1 MKKGVLYISH
11 PSLTSPRLQDAVDN
25 APDLTGVGL
34 NAPLFSGLSTNAPT
48 VSSSFG
54 TSPSLLKAVLSYIL
68 NYEFDISELVGL
80 LDTLDSIRIP
90 KMKKEDVV
98 DTFEEFKISRA
109 VELPDD
115 VGLWGDEDIKF
126 KTSSGIPTEFAST
139 EDRLL
144 VYKTAAKDPLLD
156 VFIASDSTNFETGAD
171 LLEGIATLLE
181 VDLLKT
187 SAMEDSSFAFINS
200 PFIFSGAVN
209 TLELQKVKTES
220 RTDNQIAPFKES
232 FVGILN
238 TFNDATGDGMLVTP
252 AILPKF
258 TEQIASLASIVLAS
272 KTPKDS
278 ILDIFNPSQEPRKK
292 VSIDAKKFSTE
303 SGLAEEFKVGTTD
316 FLTNFPKFIRQEN
329 LFTTEAPY
337 VISGEQKSLQLQKAA
352 TNSEVPVFLTDKRPL
367 DVVEVL
373 EEARKV
379 RNPGVF
385 ENIDVTQFINTDKP
399 RSLNTQNVKA
409 INKVER
415 KKIILEFI
423 IDETYFSLFSQLPG
437 PTAGKPLGS
446 GPTTFFVDLGVEFD
460 NPIIGTSL
468 DEDGNLLNGT
478 GWPSNIQFQ
487 QQNERYIIVDNI
499 YANFGR
505 FRSGTKSA
513 VLPDL
518 RKKYSHQAIK
528 QTGYDDGEF
537 DRFTDSAMV
546 STDSAKIYSEG
557 GLNVGI
563 HNVNGFGFR
572 GFYGP
577 APLRYKYSVRP
588 GNFAQN
594 PQPEWHTEQG
604 LYYSNEYI
612 ETVTHQDSGRRINL
626 FFREMTA
633 DDIAISNT
641 HGGTLQ
647 LTSGPTFIDKML
659 ADSYWSKYFKHV
671 DTMVKL
677 GPGSYQEENIK
688 SVEDLKFAGSNR
700 IIQDKV
706 SATFLHRYESE
717 ALSLENPIY
726 DVLLQYSP
734 GADRDSAF
742 VDAFRTWPAYAG
754 TEPSNFEQK
763 MLIKYSKEFDID
775 KAQVSSL
782 APLVLAGNRES
793 VLEKVTSAAVREP
806 HHIVKK
812 PVYFRDASGA
822 SVLPL
827 DYDLISSTAPQ
838 EPAIGFIWYD
848 TGAGKVYIR
857 RASNQ
862 GIEYWEHVG
871 PFEEAVSLVEE
882 PDILYFK
889 QYDQDVA
896 ATKSFKPSVF
906 SGSTLAKLEKIFAVE
921 DIAIVQKPSP
931 EELLILAEEGYF
943 KQVQVGT
950 TELGIPIFEDIFIR
964 QPRIKTDKEI
974 LNEVAVADSGTAFVP
989 IYCLPSYFMEAYVG
1003 EDGTHANF

>member
-1 MKKGVLYISH
+1 MKKGVLYISR

-48 VSSSFG
+48 ISSSFG

-68 NYEFDISELVGL
+68 NYNFDISELVGL

-98 DTFEEFKISRA
+98 DAFEEFKISRA

-115 VGLWGDEDIKF
+115 IGFWDDEDIKF
-126 KTSSGIPTEFAST
+126 KKSSGIPTEFAST

-156 VFIASDSTNFETGAD
+156 LFTASDSASFETGAD
-171 LLEGIATLLE
+171 LIEGISAFLE

-200 PFIFSGAVN
+200 PYIFSGAVD
-209 TLELQKVKTES
+209 TLELQKVKTQS
-220 RTDNQIAPFKES
+220 STTNQINPFKES

-258 TEQIASLASIVLAS
+258 TEQIASLASIALAS

-278 ILDIFNPSQEPRKK
+278 ILDIFNPNQEVRKK
-292 VSIDAKKFSTE
+292 FSTDIKKFSTE

-316 FLTNFPKFIRQEN
+316 LLTNFPKFIRQEN
-329 LFTTEAPY
+329 LFTTEIPY
-337 VISGEQKSLQLQKAA
+337 VISGEQKSLDLQKAA
-352 TNSEVPVFLTDKRPL
+352 TNSEVPVFLTNKKPL
-367 DVVEVL
+367 DIVEVL
-373 EEARKV
+373 EEARKF
-379 RNPGVF
+379 RKPGIV
-385 ENIDVTQFINTDKP
+385 ENIDINQFVNTSKP
-399 RSLNTQNVKA
+399 RSLDTQNVKA

-415 KKIILEFI
+415 RKIVLEFI
-423 IDETYFSLFSQLPG
+423 IDETFFSIFSQLPG
-437 PTAGKPLGS
+437 PIAGKPLGS
-446 GPTTFFVDLGVEFD
+446 GPTTYFVDLGDKFD
-460 NPIIGTSL
+460 RPIVGTSL
-468 DEDGNLLNGT
+468 DEDGNLINGT
-478 GWPSNIQFQ
+478 GWPANAQAQI
-487 QQNERYIIVDNI
+487 QNERYIIVDHI

-505 FRSGTKSA
+505 FRSGTDSA

-518 RKKYSHQAIK
+518 REKYSHQAVK
-528 QTGYDDGEF
+528 RTGYGEGEI

-557 GLNVGI
+557 GLAVGRRM
-563 HNVNGFGFR
+563 VNGFGYR
-572 GFYGP
+572 GYYGP
-577 APLRYKYSVRP
+577 APLRYKYGVRP
-588 GNFAQN
+588 GNFSQN

-604 LYYSNEYI
+604 LYYSDQYI

-647 LTSGPTFIDKML
+647 LTSGQTFIDKML

-671 DTMVKL
+671 DTLVKL
-677 GPGSYQEENIK
+677 GPGSRQEENIN
-688 SVEDLKFAGSNR
+688 SAETLKFAGSNR

-717 ALSLENPIY
+717 ALSLEDPIY
-726 DVLLQYSP
+726 DVILQYSP
-734 GADRDSAF
+734 GADRDGAF
-742 VDAFRTWPAYAG
+742 VDAFRNWPAYAG
-754 TEPSNFEQK
+754 TQPLDFEQK
-763 MLIKYSKEFDID
+763 MLIKYSKQFDID
-775 KAQVSSL
+775 KMHTSSL
-782 APLVLAGNRES
+782 APLVLGGNIES
-793 VLEKVTSAAVREP
+793 VLEKLTSTAVREP

-812 PVYFRDASGA
+812 PVYFRDANGDSL
-822 SVLPL
+822 LPI

-848 TGAGKVYIR
+848 TGTGKVYIR
-857 RASNQ
+857 RASDL
-862 GIEYWEHVG
+862 GFEFWEHVG
-871 PFEEAVSLVEE
+871 PFEEAVSLLEE
-882 PDILYFK
+882 RDILYFK

-896 ATKSFKPSVF
+896 ATKSLKPSVF
-906 SGSTLAKLEKIFAVE
+906 SGSTLAKLERIFAIE
-921 DIAIVQKPSP
+921 DIGIVQKPSP
-931 EELLILAEEGYF
+931 EEVLNLLEEGYL
-943 KQVQVGT
+943 KNIQVGT
-950 TELGIPIFEDIFIR
+950 TTLGAPVFEQVFIK
-964 QPRIKTDKEI
+964 QPRIKTNKEF

-989 IYCLPSYFMEAYVG
+989 IYCLPSYFTEAYVG

>member
-1 MKKGVLYISH
+1 MRKGVLYISR

-25 APDLTGVGL
+25 APDLTGVDL
-34 NAPLFSGLSTNAPT
+34 NAPLFSGLSTTSPT
-48 VSSSFG
+48 ISSTFG

-80 LDTLDSIRIP
+80 LDTLESIRIP

-98 DTFEEFKISRA
+98 DAFEEFKISRA

-115 VGLWGDEDIKF
+115 EGFWGDEEIKF
-126 KTSSGIPTEFAST
+126 KTSSGIPTEFASA
-139 EDRLL
+139 EERLL

-156 VFIASDSTNFETGAD
+156 LFTASDSASFETGAD
-171 LLEGIATLLE
+171 LIEGISAFLE

-209 TLELQKVKTES
+209 TLQLQKVKTES
-220 RTDNQIAPFKES
+220 RTDNQIGPFKES

-258 TEQIASLASIVLAS
+258 TEQIASIASIALAS

-292 VSIDAKKFSTE
+292 FSTDIKKFSTE

-316 FLTNFPKFIRQEN
+316 LLTNFPKFLRQEN
-329 LFTTEAPY
+329 LFTTEIPY
-337 VISGEQKSLQLQKAA
+337 VISGEQKSLDLQKAI
-352 TNSEVPVFLTDKRPL
+352 TNSEVPVFSTGKRPL
-367 DVVEVL
+367 DIIGTL
-373 EEARKV
+373 EEARKL
-379 RNPGVF
+379 RNPSIL
-385 ENIDVTQFINTDKP
+385 ENIDVNQFIDTTKSH
-399 RSLNTQNVKA
+399 SLNTQNVKA
-409 INKVER
+409 INKAAR

-423 IDETYFSLFSQLPG
+423 IDETFFSIFSQLPG

-468 DEDGNLLNGT
+468 DSDGNLLNGT
-478 GWPSNIQFQ
+478 GWASSVQAQ
-487 QQNERYIIVDNI
+487 SQNERYIIVDNI

-505 FRSGTKSA
+505 FRSGTDSA

-518 RKKYSHQAIK
+518 RKKYSHQAVK
-528 QTGYDDGEF
+528 RTGYGAGEI

-546 STDSAKIYSEG
+546 STDSAKIWSEG
-557 GLNVGI
+557 GLPVGLYMQ
-563 HNVNGFGFR
+563 NGFGYL
-572 GFYGP
+572 GYYGP
-577 APLRYKYSVRP
+577 APLRYKYGVRP

-647 LTSGPTFIDKML
+647 LTSGQTFIDKML
-659 ADSYWSKYFKHV
+659 ADSYWGKYFKHV
-671 DTMVKL
+671 DTLVKL
-677 GPGSYQEENIK
+677 GPGSRQEENIN
-688 SVEDLKFAGSNR
+688 SAETLKFAGSNR

-726 DVLLQYSP
+726 DVILQYSP
-734 GADRDSAF
+734 GADRDGAF
-742 VDAFRTWPAYAG
+742 VDAFRSWPAYAG
-754 TEPSNFEQK
+754 TVPLNFEQK
-763 MLIKYSKEFDID
+763 MLIKYSKGFDVD
-775 KAQVSSL
+775 KASASSL
-782 APLVLAGNRES
+782 TPLVLAGNIES
-793 VLEKVTSAAVREP
+793 VLEKVTSTVARDP

-838 EPAIGFIWYD
+838 DPAIGSVWYD
-848 TGAGKVYIR
+848 TGTEKVYIR
-857 RASNQ
+857 RSSQ
-862 GIEYWEHVG
+862 GVEFWEHVG
-871 PFEEAVSLVEE
+871 PFEEAISLVEE

-906 SGSTLAKLEKIFAVE
+906 SGSTLAKLERIFAVE
-921 DIAIVQKPSP
+921 NITTVQQPSI
-931 EELLILAEEGYF
+931 EEVLRVFEDQGYY
-943 KQVQVGT
+943 KQVIVGYDAA
-950 TELGIPIFEDIFIR
+950 GFPVFENVFVA
-964 QPRIKTDKEI
+964 QPEIKVSTEI